1 MDKKERNEKKMSDE
15 RSLLVGVDLCEDYSQ
30 ITCFSTVSFEPESIC
45 LNRDT
50 EKYRIPTALFY
61 RSDTAEWFFGEEAI
75 ERHTTQKGILIKDI
89 IDKASKKE
97 LVDIE
102 GHKVEP
108 VLLLERY
115 LKRLLGVLKP
125 EYPSKTIRKL
135 IITVKEK
142 NMILIN
148 HIYQALQNLGISKV
162 RASVQNHEQCF
173 VSYAMNQP
181 KELRVNDIALFD
193 FDDKGLMFYQ
203 ISINRRTEPQTVVMK
218 KKSFCDTLSYEM
230 LKADETK
237 EQVVTIFDNITRNV
251 LHKQLVTA
259 IYVTGKGFEGKWC
272 RDVLKE
278 LCVGRRVF
286 IGQNLYAKG
295 AGYAARE
302 SAGEGKCGEYL
313 YLGEETVTTNISMP
327 LFTESR
333 QMEYPLIKAGVAWY
347 NASKTIQF
355 IPDGEMEI
363 ELIMENVT
371 EHRLERH
378 LISMDGLRQLDR
390 KTRIEMSVEFMDIKT
405 CVVTLRDKGFG
416 DLFPS
421 SNRVWEKIIKVV

>member
-1 MDKKERNEKKMSDE
+1 MAEE

-30 ITCFSTVSFEPESIC
+30 ITCFSMVTYEPESIC
-45 LNRDT
+45 QNGNV

-61 RSDTAEWFFGEEAI
+61 KSDTAEWFFGEDAI
-75 ERHTTQKGILIKDI
+75 ERHTNQKGFLIKNI
-89 IDKASKKE
+89 IEKVSRKD
-97 LVDIE
+97 LVEIE

-115 LKRLLGVLKP
+115 LKRLLGMLKP

-135 IITVKEK
+135 VVTVREK

-173 VSYAMNQP
+173 VSYALNQP
-181 KELRVNDIALFD
+181 KELRVNDIVLFD
-193 FDDKGLMFYQ
+193 FDNRGLMFYQ
-203 ISINRRTEPQTVVMK
+203 ITINRRTVPHTVVMK
-218 KKSFCDTLSYEM
+218 RKSFLDTLNYEI
-230 LKADETK
+230 LLDDTTK
-237 EQVVTIFDNITRNV
+237 ENVSYIFENIVRNV
-251 LHKQLVTA
+251 LHKQLITA
-259 IYVTGKGFEGKWC
+259 IYVTGSGFEGKWC

-278 LCVGRRVF
+278 FCVGRRVF
-286 IGQNLYAKG
+286 LGQNLYAKG

-302 SAGEGKCGEYL
+302 LAGEGRSGEYL
-313 YLGEETVTTNISMP
+313 YLGEETVTVNISMP
-327 LFTESR
+327 LFTNQR
-333 QMEYPLIKAGVAWY
+333 TVEYQLIKAGTAWF

-355 IPDGEMEI
+355 IPDGEFEI
-363 ELIMENVT
+363 ELIVENVA
-371 EHRLERH
+371 EHRVERH
-378 LISMDGLRQLDR
+378 LISMDGLYQLSR
-390 KTRIEMSVEFMDIKT
+390 KTRIELSVEFMDIKT

-421 SNRVWEKIIKVV
+421 SNRIWEKILNIQTKM